1 MDVPHHG
8 GALVLLATLR
18 LRVGEVQD
26 HANHTQ
32 EEAHDQ
38 TREGTLQ
45 AGAGRQG
52 AAGAWGGRPRPPG
65 PQRDLSKP
73 SRRARLPRDGPRRG
87 QRVQQGWNHLSVSHI
102 QFVNDL

>member
-26 HANHTQ
+26 HPNHTQ
-32 EEAHDQ
+32 EEAHNQ

-45 AGAGRQG
+45 ARAGRQG
-52 AAGAWGGRPRPPG
+52 AAGAWGAGPG
-65 PQRDLSKP
+65 LRDLSKP

-87 QRVQQGWNHLSVSHI
+87 QRV
-102 QFVNDL
+102 